1 MNKIHDTNGTNDKK
15 KKKEKKSKFS
25 MTIDDENYHGLHI
38 IVDLLFFRCCI
49 STTWTATTTVHLL
62 LVGFFFRIHPS
73 IFLYFFLILNA
84 KGTRRTI
91 HSFIHSCHF
100 FYYNQF
106 SMCVFMFVFF
116 CLNGDDD
123 NMLEVMNKR

>member
-1 MNKIHDTNGTNDKK
+1 
-15 KKKEKKSKFS
+15 

-84 KGTRRTI
+84 IGTRRTI
-91 HSFIHSCHF
+91 HSFILVIF
-100 FYYNQF
+100 FIATNF
-106 SMCVFMFVFF
+106 PCVPLCLFF
-116 CLNGDDD
+116 CCLNGDDD